1 MKKLIIAEKPSQAK
15 EYAQALGGFDNKN
28 GYYES
33 NQYYLTWC
41 YGHLIELERD
51 EAYHNEKK
59 WNKSY
64 LPLIPTKYLY
74 KIGSSPSNSKN
85 IDSGKKKQLDVIRS
99 LLSKSKEIINATD
112 ADREGELIFLYVY
125 NFLGSK
131 LPYKRL
137 WISSLTEGDIR
148 TGFNNLLDSKEV
160 YYLGKSA
167 YARAIADW
175 LVGVNGTQAA
185 TLQLGNGSVLTIG
198 RVQTAILKIICERFL
213 KNKSFE
219 KTYTYRLRAEHSEN
233 VIFHSETEVFDHK
246 IDAENTIK
254 SCSAFHKCV
263 DIIKQNQKVNPPL
276 LFSIDTLIIEANKKF
291 KYSGKETLDI
301 AQTLYEKKL
310 TSYPRTDSEFINQE
324 NYNRQK
330 EFIVSF
336 AKELLG
342 YSFSFSNN
350 IPRSVNDTKLT
361 GSHDAIVLTG
371 QKENIQS
378 LNAKEK
384 NVYLLIL
391 NRCLQSFSDA
401 AVFEKIKYVFDNN
414 SVMFYTYSS
423 KVLFKGWQ
431 VYQVNTDSNEKED
444 DVDLQQ
450 NEQQID
456 IALEINRNFKVE
468 SLVIKEIES
477 KPPQLYSEV
486 NLTKDL
492 TNFGKLLKEQN
503 PELVT
508 QISSSI
514 DLSLLQIGTQATRP
528 GIIEK
533 LKKIGF
539 IDLLKNKYVPTE
551 KGLKFYSIIKDL
563 EVSNIVTTAI
573 WESKLKKVAEGKE
586 DIGVF
591 YKEITEFTKKIVI
604 DIFSNSSDVSFSKEI
619 NSLGTCPFCKDGLII
634 EFTKSYGCSNW
645 NKDNFKCKFSIW
657 KIIYGK
663 KITTNIVSQL
673 LKNGITKKID
683 NLKNS
688 KGTSF
693 SAKLKLNNDGK
704 ITPEF

>member
-85 IDSGKKKQLDVIRS
+85 IDSGKKKQLDIIRS

-160 YYLGKSA
+160 FYLGKSA

-213 KNKSFE
+213 KNKSFQ
-219 KTYTYRLRAEHSEN
+219 KTFTYRLRAEHNEN
-233 VIFHSETEVFDHK
+233 VFFHSETEIFDHK

-310 TSYPRTDSEFINQE
+310 TSYPRTDSEYINQE

-336 AKELLG
+336 AKALLG

-401 AVFEKIKYVFDNN
+401 AVYEKTKYVFDNN

-431 VYQVNTDSNEKED
+431 VYQVNTEQNEKED

-456 IALEINRNFKVE
+456 IVLEINRNVKVE

-514 DLSLLQIGTQATRP
+514 DLNLLQIGTQATRP

-539 IDLLKNKYVPTE
+539 IDLHKNKYVPTE

-591 YKEITEFTKKIVI
+591 YKEITEFTKKIVV
-604 DIFSNSSDVSFSKEI
+604 DIFSNSTDVSFSKEI
-619 NSLGTCPFCKDGLII
+619 NSLGTCPICKDGLII

-673 LKNGITKKID
+673 IKNGITKKID
-683 NLKNS
+683 NLKSS

-693 SAKLKLNNDGK
+693 SAKLKLSKDGK